1 MAEQRQAADRLSV
14 HRDRLAL
21 SSDLDRLADRAAEHG
36 LDERAR
42 ELRTV
47 AAHLRS
53 KEVQLRSQEAAPA
66 ALPVEPPPRRTV
78 LGHLGRLGRLL
89 RRSRG

>member
-21 SSDLDRLADRAAEHG
+21 SSDLEQLADRAAEHG
-36 LDERAR
+36 LDERAQ

-53 KEVQLRSQEAAPA
+53 KEVQLRSQKVAAE

-78 LGHLGRLGRLL
+78 LGRLGRLL

>member
-14 HRDRLAL
+14 RRDRLAL
-21 SSDLDRLADRAAEHG
+21 SSDLDRLADRAAERG
-36 LDERAR
+36 LDERAL

-53 KEVQLRSQEAAPA
+53 KEVQLRSQEDAPIFRQF
-66 ALPVEPPPRRTV
+66 ALLHRQPSGFLHNPAVTG
-78 LGHLGRLGRLL
+78 LF
-89 RRSRG
+89 SI